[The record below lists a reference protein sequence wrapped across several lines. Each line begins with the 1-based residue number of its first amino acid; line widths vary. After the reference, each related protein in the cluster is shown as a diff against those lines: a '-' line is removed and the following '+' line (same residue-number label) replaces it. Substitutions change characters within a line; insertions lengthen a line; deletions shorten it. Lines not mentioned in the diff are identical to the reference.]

1 MRTQNASFRNTAVVF
16 RGERNLTGE
25 GAWAIGHFWIYSFQE
40 LAHAFCSRQ
49 GVPNPT
55 PVLFRSLVSSERR
68 GGPILFLSL
77 SLSIGRLIPAFLFLL
92 HPTSYSPHFTVR
104 VLRSRK
110 IQTEIK
116 KRPINIGFGPCRY
129 AVQALGQDVLSFT
142 TKPMDTFMG
151 KLSFKKTFSLFL
163 PP

>member
-1 MRTQNASFRNTAVVF
+1 MRTQNASLRNTAVVF
-16 RGERNLTGE
+16 RGERNRTRE

-68 GGPILFLSL
+68 GGAAALSSPSL
-77 SLSIGRLIPAFLFLL
+77 ALSIGRLIPAFLFLL
-92 HPTSYSPHFTVR
+92 HPTSYSPHFPVR

-110 IQTEIK
+110 TQTEIK
-116 KRPINIGFGPCRY
+116 ERSINIGFGPCRY

-151 KLSFKKTFSLFL
+151 N
-163 PP
+163 